1 MKHFI
6 VATHGYFSREIVNSA
21 ALILG
26 GGLDILCLCMCE
38 TTTGDEIREALRE
51 KLAACAP
58 DDDLIMMAD
67 VLGGSICT
75 LCAEFLTDPRVHIMA
90 GVNMPMLLTVLG
102 MQEFM
107 DTNSLIEE
115 CLRSARDGVC
125 YVNQLSSQT
134 SGEEELL

>member
-6 VATHGYFSREIVNSA
+6 VATHGYFSKEIVNSA

-38 TTTGDEIREALRE
+38 TTTGDEIREALKN
-51 KLAACAP
+51 KLNACAP
-58 DDDLIMMAD
+58 DDDVIIMAD

-75 LCAEFLTDPRVHIMA
+75 LCAEFLTDSRIHIMA
-90 GVNMPMLLTVLG
+90 GVNMPMLLTVLS

-107 DTNSLIEE
+107 DTQSLIAE
-115 CLRSARDGVC
+115 CIRSAREGSC
-125 YVNQLSSQT
+125 YVNQLSVQT
-134 SGEEELL
+134 SGEEEIL